1 MKELCL
7 NVWYL
12 FLILIIV
19 YILVDLII
27 IQPINKKKQIK
38 KRNELI
44 DGMIKGLK
52 ESPKPKKK
60 KKEDK

>member
-1 MKELCL
+1 M
-7 NVWYL
+7 
-12 FLILIIV
+12 V

-44 DGMIKGLK
+44 DGMIKELK
-52 ESPKPKKK
+52 ESPKPKTK

>member
-12 FLILIIV
+12 FLILIMV

-27 IQPINKKKQIK
+27 IQPINKKNQIK

-44 DGMIKGLK
+44 DGMIKELK
-52 ESPKPKKK
+52 ESSKPKAK

>member
-12 FLILIIV
+12 FLTLIMV

-44 DGMIKGLK
+44 DGMIKELK
-52 ESPKPKKK
+52 ESPKPKTK

>member
-12 FLILIIV
+12 FLILIMV

-27 IQPINKKKQIK
+27 MQPINKKNQIK

-44 DGMIKGLK
+44 DGMIKELK
-52 ESPKPKKK
+52 ESSKPKTK